1 MLKPVLI
8 AAAALA
14 AIATPALAQVQVYTD
29 SPPPVRVEVV
39 PARPAGE
46 DVRSLGYWQ
55 PGYWRYDNGQ
65 RNWVAGHW
73 VDTAPRNRVIEY
85 REVPSYREV
94 PAYRESPPAWRYV
107 PGHWTTE

>member
-8 AAAALA
+8 AAAAFA
-14 AIATPALAQVQVYTD
+14 AIATPALAQAQYYN

-39 PARPAGE
+39 PPRPAGE

-55 PGYWRYDNGQ
+55 PGYWSYDNG
-65 RNWVAGHW
+65 RRVWVSGHW
-73 VDTAPRNRVIEY
+73 VDTTPRNRVIEY
-85 REVPSYREV
+85 REVPTYREV
-94 PAYRESPPAWRYV
+94 PAYREPPSAWRYV